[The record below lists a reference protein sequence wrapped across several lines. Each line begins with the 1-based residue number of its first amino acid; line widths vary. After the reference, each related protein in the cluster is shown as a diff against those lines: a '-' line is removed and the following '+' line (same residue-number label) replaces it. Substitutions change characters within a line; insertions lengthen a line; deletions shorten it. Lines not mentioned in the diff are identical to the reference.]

1 MNNITLIGN
10 LGRSPRLS
18 YTPDGRAMAHFSVAE
33 NHRWTDS
40 DGERQERVQWFSCST
55 WGRTAE
61 VCAQYL
67 EKGSFVYVTGRL
79 EARPYTTRDGRDSFS
94 LDVAVQQVHFLDSG
108 SNGSRTQAE
117 SRNVDLADEPDDVPD
132 TEYVNA

>member
-10 LGRSPRLS
+10 LGRAPRLS

-33 NHRWTDS
+33 NHRWTDR
-40 DGERQERVQWFSCST
+40 DGERQESTQWFACSA

-67 EKGSFVYVTGRL
+67 EKGSYVYVQGRL
-79 EARPYTTRDGRDSFS
+79 EARSYQTRDGRDGFS
-94 LDVAVQQVHFLDSG
+94 LDVAVQQVQFLDGG
-108 SNGSRTQAE
+108 SNSSRTQAE
-117 SRNVDLADEPDDVPD
+117 SRHVDLADEPDDVPD
-132 TEYVNA
+132 DEFVNQ